1 MSKDP
6 DEAHL
11 PSPVVAARHVS
22 SASPGRAT
30 PTSRLP
36 ASARSVARALAE
48 ELRGGAH
55 TPVQAKGQ
63 LDLDSAEV
71 HAIASR
77 GTEGTGRSLPFLDQ
91 IQRAFGRHDVSGVKA
106 HVGGAAS
113 EAARTMGARAYA
125 SGDRVAFAR
134 DPDLFLAAHEAAH
147 VVQQRGGVQLSGGVG
162 RSGDAYEQHADEVAA
177 AVVAGQSAATLLDR
191 HAGSGGG
198 SAAVQRD
205 DDEDDPEERLPRRV
219 RRAMRE
225 EDHRGGRQEEQ
236 DIYLGTDIGAVDE
249 DGAPQTRHVGG
260 GDSQGRTDLG
270 LGRSMRGGTQR
281 TRRTGDR
288 GTEFHDEVDEQ
299 VRTPTHTTTREGR
312 QVQQL
317 DSAAMAADLKAQL
330 EHTMREEDRLARREG
345 RDRTA
350 EHQARVAALRQDIA
364 RLEQVQPA
372 DDPAVVREVADR
384 QRMLVRPQYR
394 VTSGDMTT
402 RERGL
407 DPDAAPGTVR
417 HRDRVTTSST
427 HGEESSTHVR
437 EDRREADLGNGTM
450 EVGHREEDEFQ
461 VGEARGRRVS
471 DRSTRMT
478 VDDGVRRTRREE
490 QRRMLTDPDGTE
502 REHATVRERR
512 GGIVADENGWGVT
525 QGRTETESQRVGDTT
540 TSVTRSR
547 DATLL
552 ENGATGQASTERSV
566 EHGDTTFGTKSS
578 ADGSFTIDIEA
589 QDQETPP
596 SYRLVFTIHVGV
608 AAGVSV
614 EHGGDDDHQ
623 GFRGGAH
630 VRGRA
635 SGDLVLRRTIDEATA
650 QRYWDEA
657 ERRDR
662 ADARASGQHSDLPEF
677 GRLDRIMA
685 GLENADQ
692 IANARAIAG
701 DAGAA
706 REMQDGEETELTL
719 RAGVSEGASAGHR
732 GEGHDVGLEGERDD
746 EWTRRVLVQRIG
758 SGDAARVRVTVTY
771 EHSDTWHVSGE
782 GSVGGSPTLGARR
795 GGGSGDGDSFRFT
808 LNPSDRQFD
817 AHYQAILRTTG
828 RDEIRALANNPEYQQ
843 ELDYREHTESEDTEG
858 SESIEQGGMSLA
870 MMRRAH
876 YDERVRRGRD
886 ALSGEANGSQDTS
899 MEIGGEDDMVLA
911 RGGNEG
917 SAHSVVERDGQMDV
931 TLEHREHETD
941 PLRAH
946 REAREA
952 AEHAGTEERVRD
964 AVRQTP
970 RERLRALL
978 STEYETLRGFYLD
991 EDDIETV
998 VGRAADRAHWDQCAS
1013 SPRMLEAWHALRRQ
1027 LRSPSVQADEAEI
1040 DRAVARRLAIARHLA
1055 RFYEAHGEYAQTAM
1069 HNVLRSWG
1077 AAGLAGTRRDSEA
1090 ADVGSEYEWPHALR
1104 SQKSSF
1110 ETIRAEVRD
1119 LERASAGQATQ
1130 GDLGERDED
1139 HRYERAGS
1147 LHERLTAIYTAVLGS
1162 RDFDSEGARASL
1174 LRAIDEYRTRLRRLR
1189 IGHRE
1194 EARSA
1199 RETRADGREPDQL
1212 DRMMQ
1217 EARADAEVAHA
1228 QIQTLLQRLRAHKR
1242 HEQAELRRA
1251 NQLSYD
1257 YSGIP
1262 EAVRI
1267 CGQLHDMAQIWYR
1280 DVGELRQAYR
1290 TAGVQEPEWEVST
1303 QAGSRSRTLEPE
1315 MGWLIE
1321 IYLRCHAHNP
1331 VDNGR
1336 ERTAQWR
1343 AEFRRY

>member
-407 DPDAAPGTVR
+407 DPDASPGTVR

-471 DRSTRMT
+471 DRSTRVT
-478 VDDGVRRTRREE
+478 VDDGVRRTRR
-490 QRRMLTDPDGTE
+490 
-502 REHATVRERR
+502 V
-512 GGIVADENGWGVT
+512 
-525 QGRTETESQRVGDTT
+525 
-540 TSVTRSR
+540 
-547 DATLL
+547 
-552 ENGATGQASTERSV
+552 
-566 EHGDTTFGTKSS
+566 
-578 ADGSFTIDIEA
+578 
-589 QDQETPP
+589 
-596 SYRLVFTIHVGV
+596 
-608 AAGVSV
+608 
-614 EHGGDDDHQ
+614 
-623 GFRGGAH
+623 
-630 VRGRA
+630 
-635 SGDLVLRRTIDEATA
+635 
-650 QRYWDEA
+650 
-657 ERRDR
+657 
-662 ADARASGQHSDLPEF
+662 
-677 GRLDRIMA
+677 
-685 GLENADQ
+685 
-692 IANARAIAG
+692 
-701 DAGAA
+701 
-706 REMQDGEETELTL
+706 
-719 RAGVSEGASAGHR
+719 
-732 GEGHDVGLEGERDD
+732 
-746 EWTRRVLVQRIG
+746 
-758 SGDAARVRVTVTY
+758 
-771 EHSDTWHVSGE
+771 
-782 GSVGGSPTLGARR
+782 
-795 GGGSGDGDSFRFT
+795 
-808 LNPSDRQFD
+808 
-817 AHYQAILRTTG
+817 
-828 RDEIRALANNPEYQQ
+828 
-843 ELDYREHTESEDTEG
+843 
-858 SESIEQGGMSLA
+858 
-870 MMRRAH
+870 
-876 YDERVRRGRD
+876 
-886 ALSGEANGSQDTS
+886 
-899 MEIGGEDDMVLA
+899 
-911 RGGNEG
+911 
-917 SAHSVVERDGQMDV
+917 
-931 TLEHREHETD
+931 
-941 PLRAH
+941 
-946 REAREA
+946 
-952 AEHAGTEERVRD
+952 
-964 AVRQTP
+964 
-970 RERLRALL
+970 
-978 STEYETLRGFYLD
+978 
-991 EDDIETV
+991 
-998 VGRAADRAHWDQCAS
+998 
-1013 SPRMLEAWHALRRQ
+1013 
-1027 LRSPSVQADEAEI
+1027 
-1040 DRAVARRLAIARHLA
+1040 
-1055 RFYEAHGEYAQTAM
+1055 
-1069 HNVLRSWG
+1069 
-1077 AAGLAGTRRDSEA
+1077 
-1090 ADVGSEYEWPHALR
+1090 
-1104 SQKSSF
+1104 
-1110 ETIRAEVRD
+1110 
-1119 LERASAGQATQ
+1119 
-1130 GDLGERDED
+1130 
-1139 HRYERAGS
+1139 
-1147 LHERLTAIYTAVLGS
+1147 
-1162 RDFDSEGARASL
+1162 
-1174 LRAIDEYRTRLRRLR
+1174 
-1189 IGHRE
+1189 
-1194 EARSA
+1194 
-1199 RETRADGREPDQL
+1199 
-1212 DRMMQ
+1212 
-1217 EARADAEVAHA
+1217 
-1228 QIQTLLQRLRAHKR
+1228 
-1242 HEQAELRRA
+1242 
-1251 NQLSYD
+1251 
-1257 YSGIP
+1257 
-1262 EAVRI
+1262 
-1267 CGQLHDMAQIWYR
+1267 
-1280 DVGELRQAYR
+1280 
-1290 TAGVQEPEWEVST
+1290 
-1303 QAGSRSRTLEPE
+1303 
-1315 MGWLIE
+1315 
-1321 IYLRCHAHNP
+1321 
-1331 VDNGR
+1331 
-1336 ERTAQWR
+1336 
-1343 AEFRRY
+1343 